1 MIFVRCPVV
10 DAIAGAKQKK
20 KTANTMENKNKSIRP
35 NSLALVPFAVFAAFY
50 VGLSLYAS
58 HLGFE
63 MPWYKVSMPV
73 AFLVASAVSLL
84 IGRRGLDE
92 KVEIYARGMG
102 EPNIMIMCLIFILA
116 GAFATIA
123 KGSGAV
129 DAAVAIAQSL
139 VPAKLMVAG
148 VFLVSCLISLAIGT
162 SCGTIA
168 AVAPI
173 ALGFAEPLQLNP
185 ALLTGAVVG
194 GSMFGDNL
202 SMISDTT
209 IAASRTQGVTM
220 KDKFLANGLIA
231 APAALVALFLYAI
244 SGSAAGAVDAPAVT
258 WQHIVL
264 VVPYVFVLILAL
276 CGFNVMALLFSGT
289 VLSAAIGA
297 ALGRFAFFGTAE
309 NAGIMDLLGKGTLGM
324 GETLIVALLAGGLFK
339 SVQSNGGILWLT
351 DRIAKVIRGRRTCE
365 IGIFLLIAAVN
376 CFTANNT
383 VAIVI
388 AGPIAKECADKFG
401 ADHVRI
407 ASILDTVSCVVQGL
421 IPYGAQIL
429 IAMGVAKGLDMSIDS
444 LALLK
449 CLYYQPLL
457 AFAVIAS
464 IILAGRRTKS
474 PIPL

>member
-1 MIFVRCPVV
+1 MKPR
-10 DAIAGAKQKK
+10 G
-20 KTANTMENKNKSIRP
+20 
-35 NSLALVPFAVFAAFY
+35 LALVPFLVFAAFY
-50 VGLSLYAS
+50 VGLSLWAG

-84 IGRRGLDE
+84 IGRASLDE
-92 KVEIYARGMG
+92 KVETYARGMG

-129 DAAVAIAQSL
+129 DAAVTIAQAL
-139 VPAKLMVAG
+139 VPARLMVAG
-148 VFLVSCLISLAIGT
+148 VFLVSCLIALAIGT

-168 AVAPI
+168 AVTPI
-173 ALGFAEPLQLNP
+173 ALGFAAPLGLSP
-185 ALLTGAVVG
+185 ALLMGAVIG

-209 IAASRTQGVTM
+209 IAATRTQGVRM

-231 APAALVALFLYAI
+231 APAALVALFLYAV
-244 SGSAAGAVDAPAVT
+244 SGFSAGTVAAPAVT
-258 WQHIVL
+258 WQHLVL
-264 VVPYVFVLILAL
+264 ILPYVFVLALAL
-276 CGFNVMALLFSGT
+276 AGFNVMMLLFSGT
-289 VLSAAIGA
+289 VLSAAIGGC
-297 ALGRFAFFGTAE
+297 LGKFAFFDA
-309 NAGIMDLLGKGTLGM
+309 MDLLGKGTLGM

-339 SVQSNGGILWLT
+339 SVQANGGVLWLT
-351 DRIAKVIRGRRTCE
+351 ERIAKVIRGPRTCE
-365 IGIFLLIAAVN
+365 LGVFVLVSAVN

-388 AGPIAKECADKFG
+388 AGPIAKECATKFG
-401 ADHVRI
+401 ASPVRI
-407 ASILDTVSCVVQGL
+407 ASVLDTASCVVQGL

-429 IAMGVAKGLDMSIDS
+429 IAIGVARGLDLTVDS
-444 LALLK
+444 FSLLK

-457 AFAVIAS
+457 ALAVFCS
-464 IILAGRRTKS
+464 LCFAGRRTKS
-474 PIPL
+474 PIPGVA

>member
-1 MIFVRCPVV
+1 MKPR
-10 DAIAGAKQKK
+10 G
-20 KTANTMENKNKSIRP
+20 
-35 NSLALVPFAVFAAFY
+35 LALVPFLVFAAFY
-50 VGLSLYAS
+50 VGLSLWAG

-84 IGRRGLDE
+84 IGRASLDE
-92 KVEIYARGMG
+92 KVETYARGMG

-129 DAAVAIAQSL
+129 DAAVTIAQAL
-139 VPAKLMVAG
+139 VPARLMVAG
-148 VFLVSCLISLAIGT
+148 VFLVSCLIALAIGT

-168 AVAPI
+168 AVTPI
-173 ALGFAEPLQLNP
+173 ALGFAAPLGLSP
-185 ALLTGAVVG
+185 ALLMGAVIG

-209 IAASRTQGVTM
+209 IAATRTQGVRM

-231 APAALVALFLYAI
+231 APAALVALFLYAV
-244 SGSAAGAVDAPAVT
+244 SGFSAGTVAAPAVT
-258 WQHIVL
+258 WQHLVL
-264 VVPYVFVLILAL
+264 ILPYVFVLALAL
-276 CGFNVMALLFSGT
+276 AGFNVMMLLFSGT
-289 VLSAAIGA
+289 VLSAAIGGC
-297 ALGRFAFFGTAE
+297 LGKFAFFDA
-309 NAGIMDLLGKGTLGM
+309 MDLLGKGTLGM

-339 SVQSNGGILWLT
+339 SVQANGGVLWLT
-351 DRIAKVIRGRRTCE
+351 ERIAKVIRGPRTCE
-365 IGIFLLIAAVN
+365 LGVFVLVSAVN

-388 AGPIAKECADKFG
+388 AGPIAKECATKFG
-401 ADHVRI
+401 ANPVRI
-407 ASILDTVSCVVQGL
+407 ASVLDTASCVVQGL

-429 IAMGVAKGLDMSIDS
+429 IAIGVARGLDLTVDS
-444 LALLK
+444 FSLLK

-457 AFAVIAS
+457 ALAVFCS
-464 IILAGRRTKS
+464 LCFAGRRTKS
-474 PIPL
+474 PIPGVA

>member
-1 MIFVRCPVV
+1 MNPRG
-10 DAIAGAKQKK
+10 IALL
-20 KTANTMENKNKSIRP
+20 P
-35 NSLALVPFAVFAAFY
+35 FLVFAVFY
-50 VGLSLYAS
+50 VGLSLWAGR
-58 HLGFE
+58 LGFD

-84 IGRRGLDE
+84 IGRE
-92 KVEIYARGMG
+92 KFDSRVETYARGMG

-123 KGSGAV
+123 KGAGAV
-129 DAAVAIAQSL
+129 DAAVSIAQAL

-168 AVAPI
+168 AVTPI
-173 ALGFAEPLQLNP
+173 ALGFAGPLQLSP
-185 ALLTGAVVG
+185 ALLMGAVIG

-209 IAASRTQGVTM
+209 IAATRTQGVRM
-220 KDKFLANGLIA
+220 KDKFLSNGLIA
-231 APAALVALFLYAI
+231 SPAALVALFLYAV
-244 SGSAAGAVDAPAVT
+244 SGSSAGVVETPTIT
-258 WQHIVL
+258 WQHLVL
-264 VVPYVFVLILAL
+264 VMPYLLVLAL
-276 CGFNVMALLFSGT
+276 ALVGFNVMMLLFAGT
-289 VLSAAIGA
+289 VLSAVIGGC
-297 ALGRFAFFGTAE
+297 LGKFAFFDA
-309 NAGIMDLLGKGTLGM
+309 MDLLGKGTLGM

-339 SVQSNGGILWLT
+339 SVQANGGVLWLT
-351 DRIAKVIRGRRTCE
+351 EKIAKVIRGPRTCE
-365 IGIFLLIAAVN
+365 LGVFFLVAAVN

-401 ADHVRI
+401 THPVRV
-407 ASILDTVSCVVQGL
+407 ASVLDTASCVVQGL

-429 IAMGVAKGLDMSIDS
+429 IAIGVARGLGSTVES
-444 LALLK
+444 LSLLK

-457 AFAVIAS
+457 ALSVFAS
-464 IILAGRRTKS
+464 MLFSNRRDKS
-474 PIPL
+474 PIPLAS